1 MACLISTMMLKDR
14 WDVQQRLDDINRM
27 AHSLVKVLA
36 GDWLDIFAHK
46 HKAGPVLP
54 LLQSTAFSNP
64 HKWLF

>member
-14 WDVQQRLDDINRM
+14 GDVQQRLDDINRM
-27 AHSLVKVLA
+27 AHSLAKVLA
-36 GDWLDIFAHK
+36 GDWLDIFFAPK

-64 HKWLF
+64 HK